1 MVWVLVL
8 VPVLPLVVCRGN
20 LFAKSTRRS
29 LSHNKVLV
37 VKKVDCYQSIASSN
51 PSLVEECLACMKI
64 SLTLGAPLRALTAS
78 QGLGK

>member
-20 LFAKSTRRS
+20 LFAKRTRRS

-37 VKKVDCYQSIASSN
+37 VTKKKSRLLS
-51 PSLVEECLACMKI
+51 EHRKFK
-64 SLTLGAPLRALTAS
+64 S
-78 QGLGK
+78 QPGGGVFSMYENIPHSGGRR

>member
-20 LFAKSTRRS
+20 LFAKRTRRS

-64 SLTLGAPLRALTAS
+64 SLTLGGAAESTHCFP
-78 QGLGK
+78 GIG

>member
-20 LFAKSTRRS
+20 LFAKRTRRS